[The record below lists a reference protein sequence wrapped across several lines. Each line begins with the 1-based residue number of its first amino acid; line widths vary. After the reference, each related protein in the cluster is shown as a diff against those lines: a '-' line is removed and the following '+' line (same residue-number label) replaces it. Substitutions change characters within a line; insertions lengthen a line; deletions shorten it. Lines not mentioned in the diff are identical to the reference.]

1 MTEVKSLNVTADSYR
16 HRGWVWSDRSIY
28 ELLKPHMKLPLWIDR
43 ILTNCDGT
51 DLYAVGKTD
60 GLNNTIHLG
69 PIRTAQLSVPEAFS
83 ERDARYHCRV
93 HPNNGFRVLAERIRA
108 KKPDANKTPRPQ
120 WRRTIRKPWEPGTLG
135 GNWLIDSSFVKE
147 VRLNVVVPDRAD
159 RLYIS
164 TSGGTDTLVW
174 VDSTSLKPTLGR
186 AGSRSVWAKGA
197 VGIQGHQL
205 ANDYNYDTVLLHE
218 GCHWQLAGVRK
229 KTVWVPA
236 PEVVKPEPDVP
247 LPATAVRASQD
258 ELSYYGTD
266 SGRIPHL
273 NPLLAAPYGT
283 RDIYKE
289 LAENLGVSR
298 SAAKVRLFRD
308 LYTPQP
314 RGKTII
320 FDYENLERMLLA
332 YCTADVLSTVPKPPI
347 GVKPRNLHDEERA
360 NALDESMVR
369 YLNEDLPFPIEWAV
383 EWNELRARLNK
394 EQK

>member
-1 MTEVKSLNVTADSYR
+1 MTEVKSLSITADTYR
-16 HRGWVWSDRSIY
+16 HRGWMWSDRSIY
-28 ELLKPHMKLPLWIDR
+28 ELFKPHMKLPLWIDR
-43 ILTNCDGT
+43 ILTSSDGT
-51 DLYAVGKTD
+51 GLYAVGKTD
-60 GLNNTIHLG
+60 GTKNTVHLG
-69 PIRTAQLSVPEAFS
+69 PMQRGVLSVPQSFP
-83 ERDARYHCRV
+83 ERQALYNCRI

-120 WRRTIRKPWEPGTLG
+120 WRRRMTKPWEPTVLG
-135 GNWLIDSSFVKE
+135 GNWVLDSKFVE
-147 VRLNVVVPDRAD
+147 SVGCNTPPPPAWAD
-159 RLYIS
+159 RLWVS
-164 TSGGTDTLVW
+164 TSAGTDTFVW
-174 VDSTSLKPTLGR
+174 VNSKEKGHGHTGELH
-186 AGSRSVWAKGA
+186 AAKHA
-197 VGIQGHQL
+197 VGIQGHQTL
-205 ANDYNYDTVLLHE
+205 GGFEPDSVVCNS

-229 KTVWVPA
+229 KTVWVPE
-236 PEVVKPEPDVP
+236 PEVVKPAPDVP
-247 LPATAVRASQD
+247 LAATAVRAPQD

-273 NPLLAAPYGT
+273 NPPLAAPYGT

-298 SAAKVRLFRD
+298 SAARVRLFRD

-320 FDYENLERMLLA
+320 FDYENMERMLLA
-332 YCTADVLSTVPKPPI
+332 YCTADALSTVPKPPI

-360 NALDESMVR
+360 NALDEAMVR
-369 YLNEDLPFPIEWAV
+369 YLNEDLPFPVEWAV